1 MHLHFKSNHPF
12 KSFEEQLSILEE
24 RGLAIDDYKLALDA
38 MESFSYYTIVNGYK
52 DLFLDP
58 KYQNRGIERFKKGT
72 TFSMLYQA
80 HWIDLSMSSL
90 LFKYTLAVEKKLKT
104 QVSYLIGEKL
114 SIEESLYLNKKFYG
128 QNKANRGKL
137 FQLKEKI
144 NEAKEKDISA
154 KYYWEKEHNV
164 PPWIAAKAIS
174 FGSIVTWYSLLTEYH
189 KNCIIDGFKFN
200 TKGLKQQERLRFF
213 NNSINQVYDYRNLTA
228 HGNRTFCLN
237 LQTSQKI
244 LHLKTVGKDVLIKDK
259 LGTHNNDLFSVVFT
273 ILSLLTDNY
282 VATNMIV
289 ELKQFFSQYDSLNL
303 AFLDK
308 DIFGLFNFPRDFDER
323 LETAFKQRFES

>member
-12 KSFEEQLSILEE
+12 KSFEEQLSILEK

-52 DLFLDP
+52 DLFLDT

-114 SIEESLYLNKKFYG
+114 SIEESLYLDKKFYG

-174 FGSIVTWYSLLTEYH
+174 FGSIVTWYS
-189 KNCIIDGFKFN
+189 
-200 TKGLKQQERLRFF
+200 
-213 NNSINQVYDYRNLTA
+213 
-228 HGNRTFCLN
+228 
-237 LQTSQKI
+237 
-244 LHLKTVGKDVLIKDK
+244 
-259 LGTHNNDLFSVVFT
+259 
-273 ILSLLTDNY
+273 
-282 VATNMIV
+282 
-289 ELKQFFSQYDSLNL
+289 
-303 AFLDK
+303 
-308 DIFGLFNFPRDFDER
+308 
-323 LETAFKQRFES
+323 